1 MNAKTTLTSLVLA
14 ATFAGSAFAESPLL
28 QNDPFS
34 PSRTRAEV
42 QAELAAYKQAGV
54 NPWSTTYQPLRS
66 FQSSKSRAEV
76 SNEYVASRDRVTAM
90 TREDSGSAWL
100 ARNGQRPSGE
110 RVAGNVHTAR

>member
-1 MNAKTTLTSLVLA
+1 MNRTIALA
-14 ATFAGSAFAESPLL
+14 LATAVAAGSALA
-28 QNDPFS
+28 DDITIDTTPFQS
-34 PSRTRAEV
+34 TATRAQV
-42 QAELAAYKQAGV
+42 QADLASYKQAGV